1 VTDSALQH
9 VCQTHQ
15 AAPDDKEKNTPM
27 AATLQE
33 ILLGP
38 DTQPKV
44 IADCY
49 ALIQQ
54 EVSDKSGISGTAV
67 KIAYKTV
74 NAFMPGHIRNM
85 VGKLLPDMVVQLE
98 PFWADF
104 NTSGG
109 AEFGDYLAKRG
120 DEVAQALLTVTDA
133 KAASSGRPTIVKAYG
148 SVRGSAVKHIE
159 AALPRVGDLV
169 LKYAA

>member
-1 VTDSALQH
+1 
-9 VCQTHQ
+9 
-15 AAPDDKEKNTPM
+15 M

-38 DTQPKV
+38 DTRPKV

-54 EVSDKSGISGTAV
+54 EISEKSGVSGTAV
-67 KIAYKTV
+67 KLAYTTV
-74 NAFMPGHIRNM
+74 NTFMPGHIATM
-85 VGKLLPDMVVQLE
+85 VGRLLPDMVDQLE

-104 NTSGG
+104 SSSGG
-109 AEFGDYLAKRG
+109 SGFGDYLAKRG
-120 DEVAQALLTVTDA
+120 GEVAQALLSVTDA
-133 KAASSGRPTIVKAYG
+133 KAGSSGRPTIVKAYG
-148 SVRGSAVKHIE
+148 SVRSSAAKHIE

-169 LKYAA
+169 MRYAA